1 MSTCLLAVSQYN
13 FERGRNWGLGILLMI
28 HTLLACKMNPIIS
41 KLYNNIT
48 TAAVAA
54 LTNIQAVQLPL
65 QELSSHHRMH
75 INYYPV
81 TFTLWNNYCPWLR
94 LRSRSTSF

>member
-1 MSTCLLAVSQYN
+1 M
-13 FERGRNWGLGILLMI
+13 GIRYITDDPYLVNLQ
-28 HTLLACKMNPIIS
+28 NEPN
-41 KLYNNIT
+41 NNIT